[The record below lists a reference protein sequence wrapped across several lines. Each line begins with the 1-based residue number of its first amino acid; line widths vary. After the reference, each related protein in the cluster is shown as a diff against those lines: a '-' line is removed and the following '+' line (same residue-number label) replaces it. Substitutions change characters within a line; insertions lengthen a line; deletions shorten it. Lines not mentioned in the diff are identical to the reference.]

1 MESINV
7 IQPVRVG
14 EPQSVKDASDAEDQP
29 EDHIPMFAVEEKVS
43 LKVWASE
50 TICASTSCTTPA
62 SPRPRLSGCAQVLP
76 DDPTSTGTIKRG
88 GTFASFSNSLSRFGS
103 VDFARAIM
111 LRNEENVTRD
121 NRPRNV
127 FVQIWVLLKYQLA
140 NDLAE
145 QMTIYRLS
153 ETLGIG
159 LCAGYM

>member
-88 GTFASFSNSLSRFGS
+88 GTFASFSNSLSRLWK
-103 VDFARAIM
+103 R
-111 LRNEENVTRD
+111 R
-121 NRPRNV
+121 
-127 FVQIWVLLKYQLA
+127 
-140 NDLAE
+140 
-145 QMTIYRLS
+145 
-153 ETLGIG
+153 
-159 LCAGYM
+159 LCASNHATKRGKRDTGQQASKRVCADMGLIEVPIGKRFGRTDDYL